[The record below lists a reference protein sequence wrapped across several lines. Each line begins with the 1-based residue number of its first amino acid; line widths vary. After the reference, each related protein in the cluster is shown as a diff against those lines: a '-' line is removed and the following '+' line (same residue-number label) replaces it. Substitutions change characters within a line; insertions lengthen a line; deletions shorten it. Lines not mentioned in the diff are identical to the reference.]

1 MAVYQPQCESVK
13 VLSPVIFD
21 VTLDQG
27 FHLPEVSTLNISEI
41 KRDVLKF
48 SALHKRERLAY
59 MGVSGSK
66 SVAGK

>member
-27 FHLPEVSTLNISEI
+27 FHLPEVRTDY
-41 KRDVLKF
+41 KRRDVFLFKLLAQPKLK
-48 SALHKRERLAY
+48 
-59 MGVSGSK
+59 
-66 SVAGK
+66 